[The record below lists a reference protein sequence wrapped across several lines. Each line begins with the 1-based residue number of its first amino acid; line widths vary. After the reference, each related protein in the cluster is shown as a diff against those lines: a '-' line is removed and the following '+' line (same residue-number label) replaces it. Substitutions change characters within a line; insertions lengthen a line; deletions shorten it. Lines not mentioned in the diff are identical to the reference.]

1 MLGGRRRAPVAGHEV
16 EDGSHLLEHAV
27 AFRQHASV
35 GERDPC
41 ALVLAV
47 ATLHFFVD
55 ALLHLALEDAGARRL
70 VVVGYLE
77 DVSGVDPVVSATAHD
92 MVAVDIA
99 LVDGNLQF
107 VSALSQS
114 GG

>member
-1 MLGGRRRAPVAGHEV
+1 
-16 EDGSHLLEHAV
+16 
-27 AFRQHASV
+27 
-35 GERDPC
+35 
-41 ALVLAV
+41 
-47 ATLHFFVD
+47 
-55 ALLHLALEDAGARRL
+55 
-70 VVVGYLE
+70 
-77 DVSGVDPVVSATAHD
+77 VSGVDPVVSATAHD

>member
-1 MLGGRRRAPVAGHEV
+1 
-16 EDGSHLLEHAV
+16 
-27 AFRQHASV
+27 
-35 GERDPC
+35 
-41 ALVLAV
+41 
-47 ATLHFFVD
+47 
-55 ALLHLALEDAGARRL
+55 
-70 VVVGYLE
+70 
-77 DVSGVDPVVSATAHD
+77 